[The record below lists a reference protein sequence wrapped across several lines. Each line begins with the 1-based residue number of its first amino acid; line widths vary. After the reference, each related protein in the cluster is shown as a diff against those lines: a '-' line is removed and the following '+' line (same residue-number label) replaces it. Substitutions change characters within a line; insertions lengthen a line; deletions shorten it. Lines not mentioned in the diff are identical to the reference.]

1 MPALKIE
8 LADFRLRYVG
18 SPNGDAAVTLSNY
31 FQQSVNAQ
39 VQAMTNF
46 TYFSSPAGVP
56 TTNLGHIGQI
66 ILDGTKRTAGVSTD
80 NLDTITYANGQVLFH
95 TQKDAL
101 AIENQVVWS
110 MGAGPHILKGNT
122 VYTDTWAARESSIT
136 SARDVNRVALG
147 WTGTRLV
154 LAYRSAL
161 TLTLMASYMKSLGCT
176 DAISGDGG
184 GSARMHI
191 RTGTPSFTKYG
202 NDIRPVQAFAAAL
215 NYTLIDN
222 QG

>member
-8 LADFRLRYVG
+8 LANFRLRYVG
-18 SPNGDAAVTLSNY
+18 SPEGSAAVTLSTY
-31 FQQSVNAQ
+31 FQQAINAQ

-46 TYFSSPAGVP
+46 TYFSSPAGAP
-56 TTNLGHIGQI
+56 ATNLGHIGQI
-66 ILDGTKRTAGVSTD
+66 ILDGVKQTSGVSPD
-80 NLDTITYANGQVLFH
+80 NLDAVTYANGQVLFH
-95 TQKDAL
+95 TQSAAL
-101 AIENQVVWS
+101 AIQNQVVWS
-110 MGAGPHILKGNT
+110 MGAGPHILKGGSL
-122 VYTDTWAARESSIT
+122 YTATWAARESSIT
-136 SARDVNRVALG
+136 STRAVNRVALG

-161 TLTLMASYMKSLGCT
+161 TLPQMADYMKALGCT

-184 GSARMHI
+184 GSARMHL
-191 RTGTPSFTKYG
+191 RTGSNAFTKYG

-215 NYTLIDN
+215 SYTLIDN